1 MNHKQDFKT
10 NRPMFN
16 INYSILV
23 AVVVCFSL
31 TASSQQREYTT
42 YYNELHKLNQFNGN
56 VLVAKNNQIVFQN
69 SYNITGV
76 NDSFKVAQQS
86 KFIIA
91 SVSKVFIKVAIL
103 KLAEQGKLNLS
114 DSLAK
119 FLPDFPNATKITVEQ
134 LMFHKSGLP
143 REISDYEK
151 YDKLNLNQVID
162 LARKESLVF
171 EPNTQTAY
179 SNVGYFLLHFIIE
192 KASGK
197 NYFSFM
203 QEEVFSKLKLE
214 NTFEYNNAA
223 NKNNFV
229 FGFTNEN
236 DRIEATETKTI
247 NQFETGN
254 IITTIGDLYKFSQEI
269 VSSKFISNKS
279 KSVLFKNDSLLIQ
292 AGGRKGYRAYLSINL
307 KSRTTIIF
315 LSNQTNIPFEDIVK
329 ASTNISENKQYQLPK
344 VIARKEIDL
353 PTEILKKYEGI
364 FVSEEHKLHYTLKVV
379 DKNLVI
385 IEPDDTRTKLFAED
399 ENNFFD
405 DPKSSDSYSFIPN
418 EKGEITTLHIA
429 TSGIKFILKKK

>member
-1 MNHKQDFKT
+1 MSK
-10 NRPMFN
+10 
-16 INYSILV
+16 INFSILV
-23 AVVVCFSL
+23 AFFFCFTL
-31 TASSQQREYTT
+31 TANSQQREFNT
-42 YYNELHKLNQFNGN
+42 YYTELHKLNQFNGN
-56 VLVAKNNQIVFQN
+56 VLVAKDKSILFQN

-76 NDSFKVAQQS
+76 NDSFKVDQQS

-103 KLAEQGKLNLS
+103 KLAELGKLNLS

-119 FLPDFPNATKITVEQ
+119 FLPDFPNASKITVEQ
-134 LMFHKSGLP
+134 LLFHKSGLP

-151 YDKLNLNQVID
+151 YDKLSLKQAID
-162 LARKESLVF
+162 MARKESLVF

-179 SNVGYFLLHFIIE
+179 SNVGYFLLHYIIE

-203 QEEVFSKLKLE
+203 QEDVFSKLKLE

-223 NKNNFV
+223 DKSNFV

-254 IITTIGDLYKFSQEI
+254 IITTISDLYKFSQEI
-269 VSSKFISNKS
+269 ISSKFISEKS
-279 KSVLFKNDSLLIQ
+279 KVVLFKTDSILVQ

-315 LSNQTNIPFEDIVK
+315 LSNQTNIPFEEIVK
-329 ASTNISENKQYQLPK
+329 ASTSISENKPFQLPK
-344 VIARKEIDL
+344 VISRKEIDL
-353 PTEILKKYEGI
+353 PTEILKKYEGV
-364 FVSEEHKLHYTLKVV
+364 FVSKEHKLHYTLKVV
-379 DKNLVI
+379 EKKLVL
-385 IEPDDTRTKLFAED
+385 IEPDDTRTKLYAED

-405 DPKSSDSYSFIPN
+405 DPKSTDNYTFLQN
-418 EKGEITTLHIA
+418 EKGEITTLQIA
-429 TSGIKFILKKK
+429 TSGIKFILKKE

>member
-1 MNHKQDFKT
+1 MSK
-10 NRPMFN
+10 
-16 INYSILV
+16 INFSILV
-23 AVVVCFSL
+23 AFFFCFTL
-31 TASSQQREYTT
+31 TANSQQREFNT
-42 YYNELHKLNQFNGN
+42 YYTELHKLNQFNGN
-56 VLVAKNNQIVFQN
+56 VLVAKDKSILFQN

-76 NDSFKVAQQS
+76 NDSFKVDQQS

-103 KLAEQGKLNLS
+103 KLAELGKLNLS

-119 FLPDFPNATKITVEQ
+119 FLPDFPNASKITVEQ
-134 LMFHKSGLP
+134 LLFHKSGLP

-151 YDKLNLNQVID
+151 YDKLSLKQAID
-162 LARKESLVF
+162 MARKESLVF

-179 SNVGYFLLHFIIE
+179 SNVGYFLLHYIIE

-203 QEEVFSKLKLE
+203 QEDVFSKLKLE

-223 NKNNFV
+223 DKSNFV

-236 DRIEATETKTI
+236 DRIEATEIKTI

-254 IITTIGDLYKFSQEI
+254 IITTISDLYKFSQEI
-269 VSSKFISNKS
+269 ISSKFISEKS
-279 KSVLFKNDSLLIQ
+279 KAVLFKNDSMLVQ

-315 LSNQTNIPFEDIVK
+315 LSNQTNIPFEEIVK
-329 ASTNISENKQYQLPK
+329 ASTSISENKPFQLPK
-344 VIARKEIDL
+344 VISRREIEL

-364 FVSEEHKLHYTLKVV
+364 YVSKEHKLHYTLKVV

-399 ENNFFD
+399 EYIFFD
-405 DPKSSDSYSFIPN
+405 DPKSTDNYSFVPN
-418 EKGEITTLHIA
+418 EKGEIAILQIV
-429 TSGIKFILKKK
+429 TSGIKFILKKE

>member
-1 MNHKQDFKT
+1 MSK
-10 NRPMFN
+10 
-16 INYSILV
+16 INFSILV
-23 AVVVCFSL
+23 AFFVCFTL
-31 TASSQQREYTT
+31 TANSQQKEFNT
-42 YYNELHKLNQFNGN
+42 YYTELHKLNQFNGN
-56 VLVAKNNQIVFQN
+56 VLVAKDKAILFQN

-76 NDSFKVAQQS
+76 NDSFKVDQQS

-103 KLAEQGKLNLS
+103 KLAELGKLNLS

-119 FLPDFPNATKITVEQ
+119 FLPDFPNASKITVEQ
-134 LMFHKSGLP
+134 LLFHKSGLP

-151 YDKLNLNQVID
+151 YDKLSLNQAID
-162 LARKESLVF
+162 LARMESLVF
-171 EPNTQTAY
+171 EPNTQITY
-179 SNVGYFLLHFIIE
+179 SNVGYFLLHYIIE

-197 NYFSFM
+197 SYFSFM
-203 QEEVFSKLKLE
+203 KEDVFSKLKLE

-223 NKNNFV
+223 DKNNFV

-254 IITTIGDLYKFSQEI
+254 IITTISDLYKFSQVI
-269 VSSKFISNKS
+269 ISSKFISEKS
-279 KSVLFKNDSLLIQ
+279 KAVLFKTDSILVQ

-315 LSNQTNIPFEDIVK
+315 LSNQTNIPFEEIVK
-329 ASTNISENKQYQLPK
+329 ASTSISENKPFQLPK
-344 VIARKEIDL
+344 VISRKEIDL

-364 FVSEEHKLHYTLKVV
+364 YVSKEHKLHYTLKVV

-385 IEPDDTRTKLFAED
+385 IEPDDTRTKLYAED

-405 DPKSSDSYSFIPN
+405 DPKSSDNYTFIQN
-418 EKGEITTLHIA
+418 EKGEITTLQIA
-429 TSGIKFILKKK
+429 TSGIRFILKKE

>member
-1 MNHKQDFKT
+1 MSK
-10 NRPMFN
+10 
-16 INYSILV
+16 INFSILV
-23 AVVVCFSL
+23 AFFFCFTL
-31 TASSQQREYTT
+31 TANSQQREFNT
-42 YYNELHKLNQFNGN
+42 YYTELHKLNQFNGN
-56 VLVAKNNQIVFQN
+56 VLVAKDKAILFQN
-69 SYNITGV
+69 SYSITGV
-76 NDSFKVAQQS
+76 NDSFKVDQQS

-103 KLAEQGKLNLS
+103 KLAELGKLNLS

-119 FLPDFPNATKITVEQ
+119 FLPDFPNASKITVEQ
-134 LMFHKSGLP
+134 LLFHKSGLP

-151 YDKLNLNQVID
+151 YDKLSLKQAID
-162 LARKESLVF
+162 MARKESLVF

-179 SNVGYFLLHFIIE
+179 SNVGYFLLHYIIE

-203 QEEVFSKLKLE
+203 QEDVFSKLKLE

-223 NKNNFV
+223 DKSNFV

-254 IITTIGDLYKFSQEI
+254 IITTISDLYKFSQEI
-269 VSSKFISNKS
+269 ISSKFISEKS
-279 KSVLFKNDSLLIQ
+279 KAVLFKTDSILVQ

-315 LSNQTNIPFEDIVK
+315 LSNQTNIPFEEIVK
-329 ASTNISENKQYQLPK
+329 ASTSISENKPFQLPK
-344 VIARKEIDL
+344 VISRKEIDL
-353 PTEILKKYEGI
+353 PTEILKKYEGV
-364 FVSEEHKLHYTLKVV
+364 FVSKEHKLHYTLKVV
-379 DKNLVI
+379 EKKLVL
-385 IEPDDTRTKLFAED
+385 IEPDDTRTKLYAED

-405 DPKSSDSYSFIPN
+405 DPKSTDNYTFLQN
-418 EKGEITTLHIA
+418 EKDEITTLQIA
-429 TSGIKFILKKK
+429 TSGIKFILKKE

>member
-1 MNHKQDFKT
+1 MSK
-10 NRPMFN
+10 
-16 INYSILV
+16 INFSILV
-23 AVVVCFSL
+23 AFFFCFTL
-31 TASSQQREYTT
+31 TANSQQREFNT
-42 YYNELHKLNQFNGN
+42 YYTELHKLNQFNGN
-56 VLVAKNNQIVFQN
+56 VLVAKDKSILFQN

-76 NDSFKVAQQS
+76 NDSFKVDQQS

-103 KLAEQGKLNLS
+103 KLAELGKLNLS

-119 FLPDFPNATKITVEQ
+119 FLPDFPNASKITVEQ
-134 LMFHKSGLP
+134 LLFHKSGLP

-151 YDKLNLNQVID
+151 YDKLSLKQAID
-162 LARKESLVF
+162 MARKESLVF

-179 SNVGYFLLHFIIE
+179 SNVGYFLLHYIIE

-203 QEEVFSKLKLE
+203 QEDVFSKLKLE

-223 NKNNFV
+223 DKSNFV

-236 DRIEATETKTI
+236 DRIEATEIKTI

-254 IITTIGDLYKFSQEI
+254 IITTISDLYKFSQEI
-269 VSSKFISNKS
+269 ISSKFISEKS
-279 KSVLFKNDSLLIQ
+279 KAVLFKTDSILVQ

-315 LSNQTNIPFEDIVK
+315 LSNQTNIPFEEIVK
-329 ASTNISENKQYQLPK
+329 ASTSISENKPFQLPK
-344 VIARKEIDL
+344 VISRKEIDL

-364 FVSEEHKLHYTLKVV
+364 YVSKEHKLHYTLKVV

-385 IEPDDTRTKLFAED
+385 IEPDDTRTKLYAED

-405 DPKSSDSYSFIPN
+405 DPKSSDNYTFIQN
-418 EKGEITTLHIA
+418 EKGEITTLQIA
-429 TSGIKFILKKK
+429 TSGIRFILKKE

>member
-1 MNHKQDFKT
+1 MSK
-10 NRPMFN
+10 
-16 INYSILV
+16 INFSILV
-23 AVVVCFSL
+23 AFFFCFTL
-31 TASSQQREYTT
+31 TANSQQREFNT
-42 YYNELHKLNQFNGN
+42 YYTELHKLNQFNGN
-56 VLVAKNNQIVFQN
+56 ILVSKDKAILFQN

-76 NDSFKVAQQS
+76 NDSFKVDQQS

-103 KLAEQGKLNLS
+103 KLAELGKLNLS

-119 FLPDFPNATKITVEQ
+119 FLPDFPNASKITVEQ
-134 LMFHKSGLP
+134 LLFHKSGLP

-151 YDKLNLNQVID
+151 YDKLSLKQAID
-162 LARKESLVF
+162 MARKESLVF

-179 SNVGYFLLHFIIE
+179 SNVGYFLLHYIIE

-203 QEEVFSKLKLE
+203 QEDVFSKLKLE

-223 NKNNFV
+223 DKSNFV

-236 DRIEATETKTI
+236 DRIEATEIKTI

-254 IITTIGDLYKFSQEI
+254 IITTISDLYKFSQEI
-269 VSSKFISNKS
+269 ISSKFISEKS
-279 KSVLFKNDSLLIQ
+279 KAVLFKNDSMLVQ

-315 LSNQTNIPFEDIVK
+315 LSNQTNIPFEEIVK
-329 ASTNISENKQYQLPK
+329 ASTSISENKPFQLPK
-344 VIARKEIDL
+344 VISRKEIDL

-364 FVSEEHKLHYTLKVV
+364 YVSKEHKLHYTLKVV

-385 IEPDDTRTKLFAED
+385 IEPDDTRTKLYAED

-405 DPKSSDSYSFIPN
+405 DPKSSDNYTFIQN
-418 EKGEITTLHIA
+418 EKGEITTLQIA
-429 TSGIKFILKKK
+429 TSGIKFILKKE

>member
-1 MNHKQDFKT
+1 MSK
-10 NRPMFN
+10 
-16 INYSILV
+16 INVSILV
-23 AVVVCFSL
+23 ALFVCFTL
-31 TASSQQREYTT
+31 TANSQQKEFNA
-42 YYNELHKLNQFNGN
+42 YYDELHQLNQFNGN
-56 VLVAKNNQIVFQN
+56 VLFAKNNTILFQN

-76 NDSFKVAQQS
+76 NDSFKVDPQS

-103 KLAEQGKLNLS
+103 KLAELGKLNLS
-114 DSLAK
+114 DSLVK

-134 LMFHKSGLP
+134 LMLHKSGLP

-151 YDKLNLNQVID
+151 YDKLSLNQAID
-162 LARKESLVF
+162 LAKKESLVF

-179 SNVGYFLLHFIIE
+179 SNVGYFLLHYIIE

-197 NYFSFM
+197 NYFLFM
-203 QEEVFSKLKLE
+203 QEDVFNKLKLE

-223 NKNNFV
+223 EKRNFV

-236 DRIEATETKTI
+236 AKVEATETRTI

-254 IITTIGDLYKFSQEI
+254 IITTINDLYKFCREI
-269 VSSKFISNKS
+269 ISSEFISDKS
-279 KSVLFKNDSLLIQ
+279 KSILFKNDSMLVQ

-307 KSRTTIIF
+307 KSNTTFIF
-315 LSNQTNIPFEDIVK
+315 LSNQTNIPFDEIVK
-329 ASTNISENKQYQLPK
+329 ASTNIYEGKPFQLPK
-344 VIARKEIDL
+344 VISRKEIDL
-353 PTEILKKYEGI
+353 PAEFLKKYEGI
-364 FVSEEHKLHYTLKVV
+364 FVSKEHKLHYTLKLI

-405 DPKSSDSYSFIPN
+405 NPKSTDNYTFVKN
-418 EKGEITTLHIA
+418 GEGKITALQIA
-429 TSGIKFILKKK
+429 SSGMKFILQKQ

>member
-1 MNHKQDFKT
+1 MSK
-10 NRPMFN
+10 
-16 INYSILV
+16 INFSILV
-23 AVVVCFSL
+23 AFFVCFTL
-31 TASSQQREYTT
+31 TANSQQKEFNT
-42 YYNELHKLNQFNGN
+42 YYTELHKLNQFNGN
-56 VLVAKNNQIVFQN
+56 VLVAKDKAILFQN
-69 SYNITGV
+69 SYNIRGV
-76 NDSFKVAQQS
+76 NDSFKVDQQS

-103 KLAEQGKLNLS
+103 KLAELGKLNLS

-119 FLPDFPNATKITVEQ
+119 FLPDFPNASKITVEQ
-134 LMFHKSGLP
+134 LLFHKSGLP

-151 YDKLNLNQVID
+151 YDKLSLNQAID
-162 LARKESLVF
+162 LARMESLVF

-179 SNVGYFLLHFIIE
+179 SNVGYFLLHYIIE

-197 NYFSFM
+197 SYFSFM
-203 QEEVFSKLKLE
+203 KEDVFSKLKLE

-223 NKNNFV
+223 DKSNFV

-236 DRIEATETKTI
+236 DKIEATETKTI

-254 IITTIGDLYKFSQEI
+254 IITTISDLYKFSQEI
-269 VSSKFISNKS
+269 ISSKFISEKS
-279 KSVLFKNDSLLIQ
+279 KAVLFKTDSILVQ

-315 LSNQTNIPFEDIVK
+315 LSNQTNIPFEEIVK
-329 ASTNISENKQYQLPK
+329 ASTSISENKPFQLPK
-344 VIARKEIDL
+344 VISRKEIDL

-364 FVSEEHKLHYTLKVV
+364 YVSKEHKLHYTLKVV

-385 IEPDDTRTKLFAED
+385 IEPDDTRTKLYAED

-405 DPKSSDSYSFIPN
+405 DPKSSDNYTFIQN
-418 EKGEITTLHIA
+418 EKGEITTLQIA
-429 TSGIKFILKKK
+429 TSGIRFILKKE